1 MADAIGVLLA
11 NPERSAQAATHAKTA
26 AAAFDA
32 RATAG
37 RVLAIYEAVLANLDA
52 DKRLGRATPFADLP
66 YVATDL

>member
-1 MADAIGVLLA
+1 MAEAIAQLLA
-11 NPERSAQAATHAKTA
+11 NPERRIQAATHAKTA

-37 RVLAIYEAVLANLDA
+37 RVLAIYEAVVANLGS
-52 DKRLGRATPFADLP
+52 DKRAARATALADLP